1 MKAKVTMTNVISYII
16 GNLRYK
22 LYYSKFFSFLI
33 RKHIKEQI
41 DFRIKHM
48 DKECYNSGSC
58 KVCGCTT
65 TALQM
70 AAKSCDGLCYPEMM
84 EENCW
89 KIFKQG
95 RWSCTDKNG
104 SWWLDTADNSLY
116 LNGKIKRYD

>member
-22 LYYSKFFSFLI
+22 LYYSKFFSCLI

>member
-58 KVCGCTT
+58 KICGCTT

-70 AAKSCDGLCYPEMM
+70 AAKPCDGPCYPEMM
-84 EENCW
+84 EEDWW

-95 RWSCTDKNG
+95 KCSYTDKSG

-116 LNGKIKRYD
+116 LNGKIKRHD